1 MQGLALIDLD
11 NFRERNKKSK
21 ADLEFDTKSLID
33 EVVRAFAIVFPV
45 VRELDVRLY
54 GGWKDKRGSP
64 TQEASWLY
72 ELLPS
77 FRGRRNGV
85 IVRPALATTII
96 QFPKFL
102 LRGTLRGQ
110 GGNKRQKMVDGM
122 LGCDALYIATQGG
135 DLHWYRHE

>member
-11 NFRERNKKSK
+11 NFRERNKKTK

-54 GGWKDKRGSP
+54 GGWRDKRGSP

-72 ELLPS
+72 GLLP
-77 FRGRRNGV
+77 
-85 IVRPALATTII
+85 ALVM
-96 QFPKFL
+96 
-102 LRGTLRGQ
+102 TL
-110 GGNKRQKMVDGM
+110 
-122 LGCDALYIATQGG
+122 I
-135 DLHWYRHE
+135 